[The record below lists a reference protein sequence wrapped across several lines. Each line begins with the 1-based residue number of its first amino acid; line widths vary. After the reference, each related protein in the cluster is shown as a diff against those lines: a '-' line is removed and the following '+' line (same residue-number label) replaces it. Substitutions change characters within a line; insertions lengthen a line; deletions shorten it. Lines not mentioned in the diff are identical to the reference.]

1 MADDY
6 RIVLQLPPNLE
17 NMIRQEARDTGNTI
31 SSIIRRR
38 VLDSYRREAAE
49 LGAVF
54 YPDPPD
60 AEPEL
65 ETE

>member
-6 RIVLQLPPNLE
+6 KIVLQIPPNLE
-17 NMIRQEARDTGNTI
+17 NMIRQEAQDTGNSI
-31 SSIIRRR
+31 NSIIRRR
-38 VLDSYRREAAE
+38 VLDSYRREAAD

-60 AEPEL
+60 AEPEP
-65 ETE
+65 EIE